1 MGKASIARGGRISKS
16 AERARSGDITKAGGV
31 PDANGKMGT
40 FAMSGNE
47 NMTSKV
53 VSVMRGQTGTGP
65 KNAAGVARGGGQIGL
80 APGQIGAWAQP
91 L

>member
-1 MGKASIARGGRISKS
+1 MGKASVARGGRISKS
-16 AERARSGDITKAGGV
+16 VSRARNGDIAKAGGV
-31 PDANGKMGT
+31 PDADAKMGT
-40 FAMSGNE
+40 FALSGNE

-65 KNAAGVARGGGQIGL
+65 ATVGGVARGGGQIGL
-80 APGQIGAWAQP
+80 APGQIGAWANP